1 MRVVAQASNPDI
13 IALTESWTNQ
23 NISNQFLNIPNY
35 KIIARHDRNDTNNG
49 RGGGILI
56 YVRDG
61 IPACENGIKCDFN
74 QFACIEL
81 KLTNQISLD
90 LVIVY
95 RSPNSSS
102 SNNEHLFQLLREVKS
117 ASLVVGDFNFPSIDW
132 GSSSGVGESQSLVD
146 LSLDKFWNQLVAFP
160 THKNGNILDLVFAE
174 SGLVADVHND
184 GQLGSSDH
192 CILLIEIN
200 RLGQHVQ
207 DCHHKL
213 DYHRA
218 DYNQLRHLFLD
229 CDWASIMDVD
239 DVNQSWLNFKEK
251 YHEVVREC
259 VPIRRC
265 RNRKNP
271 PWLTKELVSYVRHK
285 RKLWKKYKDDGS
297 NESYG
302 LFKAAEKSLRKKIRK
317 SKLSFERKIAKNA
330 KKDPKSF
337 YAYIGNKRLNRM
349 GVGPLQNDQ
358 GQIITDDLVQARMLN
373 EYYATVFEQEIPMA
387 NQHSTPLLPDR
398 PILDQVYVSHSTVK
412 DELLKLK
419 RYCAPGP
426 DGVASVVLIEAA
438 QELSRPLAF
447 IFKQTLR
454 CSMVPEDWKRANVT
468 PVHKSGSLKSVSN
481 YRPIS
486 LTSIVSKILEKI
498 IKNAINT
505 FLLEH
510 NLLNRSQ
517 HGFMPKKSC
526 LTNLLH
532 CMEEVTS
539 ILDEG
544 DCVDILYLD
553 FAKAFDKVQHQRLML
568 KLEGMGIV
576 GAVLGWIKAWLLGRS
591 QRVVLN
597 GKESDWIH
605 VPCSVPQGSVL
616 GPLLF
621 LVYID
626 DIDACT
632 EQLVALLLKFADDTK
647 VVKRISSAADCAD
660 LQRIVENLTSWAN
673 KWQMHF
679 NVGKCKILHFGRNNP
694 RQQYFMDGTALD
706 AVTQEKDLGV
716 LIDSTAKPSL
726 QCAKA
731 ALKANQVL
739 GQLLRSFHSRD
750 MTSLVQL
757 YKVFV
762 RPHLEYAVQ
771 VWCPYTA
778 NDTNALEKVQKR
790 LVRQITGL
798 AGSYEEKLKKIGLTT
813 LQERRVRGD
822 CIETFKMLQGLTNVD
837 ATVWFALNSRVEGAQ
852 TRLSTDP
859 LSLAIPRSRLD
870 LRKSFFS
877 ARVPSIWNSLPL
889 PIRQSR
895 STNQFKNAYDEFMRN
910 NN

>member
-1 MRVVAQASNPDI
+1 M
-13 IALTESWTNQ
+13 
-23 NISNQFLNIPNY
+23 
-35 KIIARHDRNDTNNG
+35 
-49 RGGGILI
+49 I
-56 YVRDG
+56 YVREE
-61 IPACENGIKCDFN
+61 IASCENSLISDFN
-74 QFACIEL
+74 QFAYVEL

-90 LVIVY
+90 LVVVY
-95 RSPNSSS
+95 RSPNSTSN
-102 SNNEHLFQLLREVKS
+102 NNEHLFQLLREVKPT
-117 ASLVVGDFNFPSIDW
+117 SLVVGDFNFPSIDW
-132 GSSSGVGESQSLVD
+132 GSSSGTGESQSLVD
-146 LSLDKFWNQLVAFP
+146 LSLDKFWNQFVAFP

-174 SGLVADVHND
+174 SGLVADVFND

-192 CILLIEIN
+192 CILLIETN
-200 RLGQHVQ
+200 RLSHQVHDSCQ
-207 DCHHKL
+207 KL

-218 DYNQLRHLFLD
+218 DYAKMRHLFLD
-229 CDWASIMDVD
+229 CDWASILDVD
-239 DVNQSWLNFKEK
+239 DVNQSWQNFKDK
-251 YHEVVREC
+251 YHEVVRQC
-259 VPIRRC
+259 VPTRRC
-265 RNRKNP
+265 KNRKNP
-271 PWLTKELVSYVRHK
+271 PWLTKDLVSNVRHK
-285 RKLWKKYKDDGS
+285 RNLWKKYKEDGS
-297 NESYG
+297 DASYD
-302 LFKAAEKSLRKKIRK
+302 LFKAAEKNLKKKIRK

-330 KKDPKSF
+330 KNDPKSF
-337 YAYIGNKRLNRM
+337 YAYIGNKRLNRT

-358 GQIITDDLVQARMLN
+358 GQIITDNLEQAQMLN
-373 EYYATVFEQEIPMA
+373 EYYASVFEQELPLA
-387 NQHSTPLLPDR
+387 NQQLTPVPTDR
-398 PILDQVYVSHSTVK
+398 PNLDRVFVSHSMVK
-412 DELLKLK
+412 DELLQLK

-438 QELSRPLAF
+438 HELSQPLAY
-447 IFKQTLR
+447 IFKKTLQS
-454 CSMVPEDWKRANVT
+454 SMVPEDWKRANVT

-486 LTSIVSKILEKI
+486 LTSIVSKVLEKI

-505 FLLEH
+505 FLLE
-510 NLLNRSQ
+510 NDLLNSTQ

-553 FAKAFDKVQHQRLML
+553 FAKAFDKVQHQRLIQKMEA
-568 KLEGMGIV
+568 KGIG
-576 GAVLGWIKAWLLGRS
+576 GAVLGWIKAWLSGRS

-626 DIDACT
+626 DIDACA

-647 VVKRISSAADCAD
+647 VVKRISLAADCND
-660 LQRIVENLTSWAN
+660 LQKIIENLSSWAN
-673 KWQMHF
+673 KWQMRF
-679 NVGKCKILHFGRNNP
+679 NVGKCKILHLGKNNP
-694 RQQYFMDGTALD
+694 QQQYSMDGTALES
-706 AVTQEKDLGV
+706 VTHEKDLGI

-731 ALKANQVL
+731 AQKANQVL
-739 GQLLRSFHSRD
+739 GQLLRSFHSRG
-750 MTSLVQL
+750 MTTLVQL

-771 VWCPYTA
+771 VWCPYTS
-778 NDTNALEKVQKR
+778 NDTNALEKVQR
-790 LVRQITGL
+790 RFVRQIAGL

-822 CIETFKMLQGLTNVD
+822 CIETFKMLQGFTKVD
-837 ATVWFALNSRVEGAQ
+837 PSIWFALNLRVEGAQ

-859 LSLAIPRSRLD
+859 LSLAVPLSRLD
-870 LRKSFFS
+870 LRKNFFS
-877 ARVPSIWNSLPL
+877 ARVPPIWNSLPL
-889 PIRQSR
+889 LIRQSR
-895 STNQFKNAYDEFMRN
+895 SVNQFKNAYDEFMRN
-910 NN
+910 KN

>member
-1 MRVVAQASNPDI
+1 
-13 IALTESWTNQ
+13 
-23 NISNQFLNIPNY
+23 
-35 KIIARHDRNDTNNG
+35 
-49 RGGGILI
+49 
-56 YVRDG
+56 
-61 IPACENGIKCDFN
+61 
-74 QFACIEL
+74 
-81 KLTNQISLD
+81 
-90 LVIVY
+90 
-95 RSPNSSS
+95 
-102 SNNEHLFQLLREVKS
+102 
-117 ASLVVGDFNFPSIDW
+117 
-132 GSSSGVGESQSLVD
+132 
-146 LSLDKFWNQLVAFP
+146 
-160 THKNGNILDLVFAE
+160 
-174 SGLVADVHND
+174 
-184 GQLGSSDH
+184 
-192 CILLIEIN
+192 
-200 RLGQHVQ
+200 
-207 DCHHKL
+207 
-213 DYHRA
+213 
-218 DYNQLRHLFLD
+218 
-229 CDWASIMDVD
+229 
-239 DVNQSWLNFKEK
+239 
-251 YHEVVREC
+251 
-259 VPIRRC
+259 
-265 RNRKNP
+265 
-271 PWLTKELVSYVRHK
+271 
-285 RKLWKKYKDDGS
+285 
-297 NESYG
+297 
-302 LFKAAEKSLRKKIRK
+302 
-317 SKLSFERKIAKNA
+317 
-330 KKDPKSF
+330 
-337 YAYIGNKRLNRM
+337 
-349 GVGPLQNDQ
+349 
-358 GQIITDDLVQARMLN
+358 
-373 EYYATVFEQEIPMA
+373 
-387 NQHSTPLLPDR
+387 
-398 PILDQVYVSHSTVK
+398 
-412 DELLKLK
+412 
-419 RYCAPGP
+419 
-426 DGVASVVLIEAA
+426 
-438 QELSRPLAF
+438 
-447 IFKQTLR
+447 
-454 CSMVPEDWKRANVT
+454 
-468 PVHKSGSLKSVSN
+468 
-481 YRPIS
+481 
-486 LTSIVSKILEKI
+486 
-498 IKNAINT
+498 
-505 FLLEH
+505 
-510 NLLNRSQ
+510 
-517 HGFMPKKSC
+517 
-526 LTNLLH
+526 
-532 CMEEVTS
+532 
-539 ILDEG
+539 
-544 DCVDILYLD
+544 VDILYLD

-870 LRKSFFS
+870 LRKNFFS